1 MRYCTSCGSRL
12 MEGAK
17 FCVNCGAPVPR
28 ASDAD
33 FGKDANAGQ
42 RNDTNPY
49 RETQYGYQE
58 QFRQQNQQRYRQSY
72 QQTYQQ
78 SNQQPYQEPYRQP
91 ACPAAPAK
99 QLRTNRGLLEF
110 LLLSFITLG
119 IYGIVVMSRISREI
133 NLIAGRYD
141 GRKTMH
147 YCLVL
152 FVFSWLTWG
161 IVPLIWSHRLSDR
174 IGTELAR
181 RGIPYSFGADS
192 FWGWGFFGSL
202 ILIGPFIYQYK
213 LLKAMNL
220 LCADY
225 NARG

>member
-17 FCVNCGAPVPR
+17 FCVNCGAPVPQ
-28 ASDAD
+28 ASDSD
-33 FGKDANAGQ
+33 GGGFGKSGEAGQ
-42 RNDTNPY
+42 RDYTNTY
-49 RETQYGYQE
+49 RQTQTQYGYQ
-58 QFRQQNQQRYRQSY
+58 QQYRQQNQQQY
-72 QQTYQQ
+72 QQRY
-78 SNQQPYQEPYRQP
+78 QQPYQQP
-91 ACPAAPAK
+91 VYSSAPAK
-99 QLRTNRGLLEF
+99 RLRTNRGLLEF
-110 LLLSFITLG
+110 LLLSIITLG

-133 NLIAGRYD
+133 NLIAGPHD
-141 GRKTMH
+141 GKKTMH

-213 LLKAMNL
+213 LLRAMNL

>member
-12 MEGAK
+12 MEDAK
-17 FCVNCGAPVPR
+17 FCVNCGASVPR
-28 ASDAD
+28 ESDTD
-33 FGKDANAGQ
+33 RSGGFGKSGSAGQ
-42 RNDTNPY
+42 RNDAYSYQQPRY
-49 RETQYGYQE
+49 QQAQQQYGYQY
-58 QFRQQNQQRYRQSY
+58 QYQQQNRQQY
-72 QQTYQQ
+72 QQPRYQQ
-78 SNQQPYQEPYRQP
+78 PVYS
-91 ACPAAPAK
+91 AAPAK
-99 QLRTNRGLLEF
+99 RLRTNRGLLEF
-110 LLLSFITLG
+110 VLLSCITLG

-133 NLIAGRYD
+133 NLIASRYD

-161 IVPLIWSHRLSDR
+161 IVPLVWSHRISDR

-181 RGIPYSFGADS
+181 RGISYPFGADS

-213 LLKAMNL
+213 LLHAMNL